1 MIQLK
6 EISFSYNDKPLIRGL
21 NLQFEVGKLTCLL
34 GSSGCGKSTILR
46 LIAGLEVPSTGA
58 VYIDNKLVAK
68 DRKNITMVSK
78 RSIGFIFQELALWPH
93 MTAYQNVAFG
103 LQEQKKTDVKEKV
116 LEILA
121 FFGLSE
127 YIDNYPNEMSGGQKQ
142 LLAIARS
149 LVLQPKV
156 LLMDEPLS
164 NLDVKLKHKI
174 LGYIKKLKNEFD
186 LTIVYVTHDHKEAFA
201 IADQVVLMNEGRVIE
216 QGTTEEIV
224 GSANEFVKEFIEY

>member
-1 MIQLK
+1 
-6 EISFSYNDKPLIRGL
+6 
-21 NLQFEVGKLTCLL
+21 
-34 GSSGCGKSTILR
+34 
-46 LIAGLEVPSTGA
+46 
-58 VYIDNKLVAK
+58 
-68 DRKNITMVSK
+68 MVSK